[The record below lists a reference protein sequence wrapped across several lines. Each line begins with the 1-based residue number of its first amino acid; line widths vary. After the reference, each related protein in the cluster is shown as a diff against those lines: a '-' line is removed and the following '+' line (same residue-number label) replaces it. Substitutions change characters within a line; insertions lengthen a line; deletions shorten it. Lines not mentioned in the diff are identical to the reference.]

1 MQKETQKDF
10 LDPAERKTQ
19 QTQGIKQAVQ
29 YAYQNSPYY
38 RKVFD
43 EAGLKPEQ
51 INNLLEFRQV
61 PFTKKNDLRGAYP
74 YGMAAVTLDKIIRI
88 HASSGTT
95 GKPIVAGY
103 TRQDLDDWA
112 AAVARICAMA
122 GVKAS
127 DIAQI
132 SFGYGLFTG
141 GFGLHYGLER
151 LGATVVPF
159 SSGNTERQLSLMH
172 DFNTNV
178 LVSTPS
184 FALYM
189 AETAIELGYKPAEF
203 GLKIGLFGGE
213 PCSDAMREDIEKHWK
228 LKATVNYGLTEVVGP
243 GISGECEER
252 AGMHILEDIYLPE
265 IIDPANGEVLPDG
278 ATGELVLT
286 PLYKEGFP
294 VLRYRTG
301 DITRL
306 ISEACPCGRTTRRM
320 DYIAGRSDDM
330 IIIKGVNIFPSQI
343 EEVLAGFSEVSPHYL
358 LVLHKQKG
366 FIKDLEVQIELSPEG
381 FSDSFRQLEAL
392 EGRIRQR
399 LRSTLSLAPRLKLME
414 PKSLERTTGKAKR
427 IAINEVE

>member
-51 INNLLEFRQV
+51 INNPLEFRQV

-159 SSGNTERQLSLMH
+159 SSGNTERQLSLMQ

-252 AGMHILEDIYLPE
+252 AGMHILEDIYFPE
-265 IIDPANGEVLPDG
+265 IIDPASGEVLPDG

-427 IAINEVE
+427 ITINEVE